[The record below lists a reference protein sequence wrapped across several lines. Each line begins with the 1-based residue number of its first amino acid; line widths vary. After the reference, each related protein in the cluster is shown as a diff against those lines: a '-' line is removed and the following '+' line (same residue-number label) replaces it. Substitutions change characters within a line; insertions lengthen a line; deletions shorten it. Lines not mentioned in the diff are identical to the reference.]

1 MQEHQGV
8 YYKLLNDLKNC
19 VAQDFYYQA
28 NRSYLQLIEKQRKV
42 VKNDLLMLSISLTK
56 PSIDGQL
63 ILQKIAKSIYD
74 VETEKSPKE
83 CRRRSTNQSNC
94 LPKVKKAPS
103 PPPPSNAH
111 IIMGTYKSE

>member
-28 NRSYLQLIEKQRKV
+28 KKSYLQLIEKQRKV
-42 VKNDLLMLSISLTK
+42 VKNDLLILSISMTK

-63 ILQKIAKSIYD
+63 ILQKITKSTAVYAVISD
-74 VETEKSPKE
+74 
-83 CRRRSTNQSNC
+83 STNLDAKRLSRLKGERCCWSDPFC
-94 LPKVKKAPS
+94 L
-103 PPPPSNAH
+103 
-111 IIMGTYKSE
+111 